1 MNTPH
6 TGAKPNWLNDSI
18 MNLLVD
24 YYTEVQFRPYGS
36 AATRENV
43 LPVLRELA
51 LGYLCIYAKG
61 HSGCTSWPSSL
72 NTRHTML
79 AQDVPRFFREVTRET
94 GTRLVLYYSGLLDG
108 IAGIRH
114 PDWRMQHPD
123 GSPKEFFSDFKIFIS
138 YGNCPLSGYFDEWVA
153 VQLRE
158 LIENYEPDGIWVDG
172 DWPGPCYCPRCRE
185 RFRSESRWTG
195 PWDEIRTRPA
205 FDAAYQKTWNR
216 IEHEWR
222 MRFRNFIKSLKPDC
236 LYSAGN
242 VSPRREFL
250 QPFDWR
256 SGDFFSPGFFNLHDV
271 ARMMRWYGTLGVP
284 YDAYVCDTSF
294 THARKHVR
302 SRSKTLDRML
312 QEAATVAASGGAVGY
327 WTYPTADGALVPSR
341 MKKAAAVRR
350 FLADREDVFLHTE
363 SLRWTAILAS
373 DPATPTFGG
382 PGVEGAHKALAALHR
397 SPDVIDETGVTAD
410 VPWDLLVLPEQA
422 FVDAGTVQAL
432 ARFVE
437 RGGKL
442 LTSGQSINS
451 PELRDLMGVRL
462 VRSAAISDGHVLL
475 KTHDEPAGIDS
486 AWDRLELIGRAG
498 DSNSLEDSGVGSPPL
513 HSGPHVPLGPPLKT
527 MHGGCRGGRRPL
539 RSHASSSSQSPAL
552 PGTSRPAV
560 ELYPLYLSWDQ
571 FNPECRNLPNNW
583 PMHGQL
589 DEQHPQPAG
598 FPAAI
603 ARRLGNGIAVHVCTG
618 VFARYRTLGDP
629 QMLRWLREIIDFM
642 QPEPLFRTDAPS
654 WVDVSLRRK
663 EGRLLIH
670 LVNQNPGRDISRL
683 STDDT
688 WVDEIPAIGPI
699 TSWIRLPRR
708 PASVAWQPG
717 GSPADAEWND
727 GVLRIVLPR
736 LEIHACMEASM

>member
-6 TGAKPNWLNDSI
+6 TEGKRNWLNDSI

-24 YYTEVQFRPYGS
+24 YYPEVQFRPYGS

-43 LPVLRELA
+43 LPVLRELQP
-51 LGYLCIYAKG
+51 GYLCIYAKG
-61 HSGCTSWPSSL
+61 HSGYTSWPSSL
-72 NTRHTML
+72 NTRHVML
-79 AQDVPRFFREVTRET
+79 ANNMPKFFREVTREA

-123 GSPKEFFSDFKIFIS
+123 GLPKEFFSDFKVFIS

-158 LIENYEPDGIWVDG
+158 LIENYDPDGIWVDG

-185 RFRSESRWTG
+185 RFGNDSGWTG
-195 PWDEIRTRPA
+195 PWDEIRTRPEFA
-205 FDAAYQKTWNR
+205 SAYQKTWNR

-222 MRFRNFIKSLKPDC
+222 MRFRNYIKSLKPDC

-250 QPFDWR
+250 EPFNWR

-341 MKKAAAVRR
+341 MRKAAAVRR
-350 FLADREDVFLHTE
+350 FLKDRENVFLHTE

-373 DPATPTFGG
+373 DPTTPTFGG

-397 SPDVIDETGVTAD
+397 SPDVIDETGVSDAM
-410 VPWDLLVLPEQA
+410 PWDLVVVPEQA
-422 FVDAGTVQAL
+422 FIDAATVRLL

-442 LTSGQSINS
+442 LTSGASIQS
-451 PELRDLMGVRL
+451 PELRDLLGVRL
-462 VRSAAISDGHVLL
+462 VRAAAISDGHVLL
-475 KTHDEPAGIDS
+475 KTHDEPTGIDS
-486 AWDRLELIGRAG
+486 PWDRLESGRAG
-498 DSNSLEDSGVGSPPL
+498 DSRDRRRSPLSPPL
-513 HSGPHVPLGPPLKT
+513 PRTDGP
-527 MHGGCRGGRRPL
+527 
-539 RSHASSSSQSPAL
+539 AI
-552 PGTSRPAV
+552 

-571 FNPECRNLPNNW
+571 FNPECRNLPDNW

-598 FPAAI
+598 FPAAV
-603 ARRLGNGIAVHVCTG
+603 ARRLGNGIAVHVCTD
-618 VFARYRTLGDP
+618 VFGRYRTLGDP
-629 QMLRWLREIIDFM
+629 QMLRWLREIIDYM

-663 EGRLLIH
+663 DSRLLVH
-670 LVNQNPGRDISRL
+670 FVNQNPGRDMSRL
-683 STDDT
+683 ATDDT
-688 WVDEIPAIGPI
+688 WVDELPAVGPI
-699 TSWIRLPRR
+699 TSWVRLPRR
-708 PASVAWQPG
+708 PASVTWQPG
-717 GSPADAEWND
+717 GAPADAEWND
-727 GVLRIVLPR
+727 GALRVVLPR
-736 LEIHACMEASM
+736 LEIHACGVVEE